1 MYILLATFIGYLFGC
16 TNGSQLV
23 GKRKKVSVKQEGMKN
38 AGATN
43 TTLVLGLKY
52 GLVVLFIDIAKA
64 ILALLVM
71 SAILKYNNIGFEAQI
86 VLLYVTAL
94 FVVIGHNFPIT
105 MKFDGGKG
113 TASLFGILLY
123 IDWKFAFLGLFILLL
138 FSVVANYFVIGTF
151 MVYVSFL
158 GFTGYMYGKSPAFIA
173 LLLLIL
179 FLIKHAENFVRIMNK
194 DEVKVTS
201 LLRKEAS

>member
-1 MYILLATFIGYLFGC
+1 MYILLASFIGYLFGC

-23 GKRKKVSVKQEGMKN
+23 GKHKKVSVKQEGMKN

-52 GLVVLFIDIAKA
+52 GLVVLFVDITKA

-71 SAILKYNNIGFEAQI
+71 AAILKYNHIGFEAQI

-158 GFTGYMYGKSPAFIA
+158 GFTGYMYGKAPAFIA
-173 LLLLIL
+173 ALLLIL
-179 FLIKHAENFVRIMNK
+179 FFIKHAENFMRIINK
-194 DEVKVTS
+194 EEVKVTS
-201 LLRKEAS
+201 LLGKEAS